1 MRKTMKEQS
10 GIGLAANQVGLN
22 MQLFVIDEGL
32 AKEHNAPSVYL
43 NPEVKPYSK
52 NQEELEEGCLSI
64 PDFWPQ
70 ITRAKKIKLKA
81 LDENGKKIKLKAKGF
96 LARVFQHETDHLN
109 GLLIKD
115 KVK

>member
-1 MRKTMKEQS
+1 MNLPIVKKPNAILNKKLEVVKEITPQIKRLISDMRKTMKEQS

-64 PDFWPQ
+64 PETWLQ
-70 ITRAKKIKLKA
+70 IKRFKKV
-81 LDENGKKIKLKAKGF
+81 N
-96 LARVFQHETDHLN
+96 
-109 GLLIKD
+109 
-115 KVK
+115 